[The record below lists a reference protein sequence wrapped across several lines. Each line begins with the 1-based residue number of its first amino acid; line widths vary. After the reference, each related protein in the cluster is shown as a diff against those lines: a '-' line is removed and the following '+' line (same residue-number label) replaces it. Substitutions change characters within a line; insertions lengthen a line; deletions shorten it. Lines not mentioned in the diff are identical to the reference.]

1 MSTPKKYSLLV
12 TSLGLIVR
20 TVDGRY
26 ALELTAPELGG
37 MSYAEQLVTGYT
49 IADVEAVADDA
60 EREAILAFAADEG
73 VSFS

>member
-12 TSLGLIVR
+12 TSLGLIVQ

-37 MSYAEQLVTGYT
+37 LSYAEQLVTGYT
-49 IADVEAVADDA
+49 AADVDAVLDDA

-73 VSFS
+73 VCFA

>member
-1 MSTPKKYSLLV
+1 MSNQKKYSLLI
-12 TSLGLIVR
+12 TPEGLIVR

-37 MSYAEQLVTGYT
+37 MTYAEQLVTGYT
-49 IADVEAVADDA
+49 IADVEAVLDDA

-73 VSFS
+73 VRFA

>member
-12 TSLGLIVR
+12 TPLGLIVR

-49 IADVEAVADDA
+49 IADVEAVADDD